1 MCNSVFET
9 QKNTPQTFN
18 LLQHHWTPH
27 FLPPQ
32 FLSAFLFPAGK
43 NFEQWSML
51 QHQGT
56 YSLLEKNG
64 GRLQSATT
72 SLLEPEWPGGWNT
85 LKILRHGI
93 KLKISVASLVQH
105 FLFKSHTIHKWF
117 SDWAAPGSHF
127 GFHFSFDFP
136 LLCSTKT
143 QQRESSHNTVS
154 KHALDIQAALQ
165 RHCAQILGFH
175 EKRAQKGNN
184 AGRCAGLC
192 FINFAKL
199 PIKKLRR
206 CGRPCHEIGFG
217 RMARIFL

>member
-1 MCNSVFET
+1 
-9 QKNTPQTFN
+9 
-18 LLQHHWTPH
+18 
-27 FLPPQ
+27 
-32 FLSAFLFPAGK
+32 
-43 NFEQWSML
+43 ML
-51 QHQGT
+51 QHRST
-56 YSLLEKNG
+56 YSLLGGKKNG
-64 GRLQSATT
+64 GRLQNATT

-192 FINFAKL
+192 FLKLPKL
-199 PIKKLRR
+199 PIKTTRR
-206 CGRPCHEIGFG
+206 SGRFCNEERFG
-217 RMARIFL
+217 RFARIVF